1 MTKDKSV
8 RMCNNIIFVQH
19 NIHLGCKQWLY
30 WLGWLTGTTSL
41 RDCYDRQWQRLP
53 SHRWSHSQ
61 LVPSLLSHC
70 KLTLSQSSSGRR
82 LVNTRCPHKQIFCV
96 KISTSEYT
104 CTAQH
109 LLCQLSSEL
118 WSRLLHNTHN
128 TREDKT
134 RVQGFTPR
142 STYSY
147 WPLRS
152 SFYIRR

>member
-82 LVNTRCPHKQIFCV
+82 LVNTRCPPNKQSFCV
-96 KISTSEYT
+96 KISTSEKYLVHMYCAT
-104 CTAQH
+104 SPLSTQFWTLVHISTQH
-109 LLCQLSSEL
+109 S
-118 WSRLLHNTHN
+118 HY
-128 TREDKT
+128 K
-134 RVQGFTPR
+134 
-142 STYSY
+142 
-147 WPLRS
+147 
-152 SFYIRR
+152 RR